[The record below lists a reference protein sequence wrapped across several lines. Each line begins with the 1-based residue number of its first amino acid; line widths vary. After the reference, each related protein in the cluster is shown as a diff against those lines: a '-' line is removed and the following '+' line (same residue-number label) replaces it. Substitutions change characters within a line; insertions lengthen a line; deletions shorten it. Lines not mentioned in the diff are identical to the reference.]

1 VSEREL
7 LLTAIDALN
16 RGDATG
22 LCAVAH
28 PELVFHPIRAAVTG
42 DYYGH
47 RGLEKFLEDNAETF
61 DVFEV
66 RIDETRM
73 LDDGRM
79 FASGKAHVRGVGG
92 QVDTVIDTA
101 GYVCFRDGLISEWH
115 DYGDRA
121 AAKAALG
128 LT

>member
-7 LLTAIDALN
+7 LLAAIDALN
-16 RGDATG
+16 RRDADG

-28 PELVFHPIRAAVTG
+28 PELVFHPIRAAVAG

-47 RGLEKFLEDNAETF
+47 RGMEEFLEDNAETF
-61 DVFEV
+61 DIFEV
-66 RIDETRM
+66 GIDETRM

-79 FASGKAHVRGVGG
+79 FVSGKAHVRGIGG
-92 QVDTVIDTA
+92 QVDTVVDTA
-101 GYVCFRDGLISEWH
+101 GYMRFRDGLISEWH

-121 AAKAALG
+121 AARAALG